1 MERADESL
9 YHCPKLLNSMVL
21 GLNRNKQREASVGP
35 TGQTGGEVGKV
46 INKVVESGKKWEKVP
61 TFECNSDSLM
71 VNLIGVYECKLDAKG
86 RAPLPAALKKQLA
99 GLSEGGFVLKRS
111 VFSKCL
117 ELYPLEEWNA
127 VMSQVGQLN
136 RFVKKHADFIRMFTA
151 GVKPVE
157 LDNAGRILI
166 PKDLMAF
173 AGLGETLVFASAPF
187 GLEIWDKDAYENVVQ
202 ASEADFGS
210 LAEEVMG
217 NLNERR
223 NDVP

>member
-1 MERADESL
+1 MLCNGGGGLVFAGQNRKHQERRGWRQTAGANE
-9 YHCPKLLNSMVL
+9 
-21 GLNRNKQREASVGP
+21 VGK
-35 TGQTGGEVGKV
+35 GSRLAGKV
-46 INKVVESGKKWEKVP
+46 INKVVECGKKWEKKP
-61 TFECNSDSLM
+61 TFESNSAPSEM

-99 GLSEGGFVLKRS
+99 ALTEGGFVLKRS

-127 VMSQVGQLN
+127 VMGQVGQLN

-187 GLEIWDKDAYENVVQ
+187 GLEIWDKEAYENVVQ
-202 ASEADFGS
+202 ASEADFGA

-217 NLNERR
+217 QSNERP
-223 NDVP
+223 NHVS

>member
-1 MERADESL
+1 MGKGSRLA
-9 YHCPKLLNSMVL
+9 
-21 GLNRNKQREASVGP
+21 
-35 TGQTGGEVGKV
+35 GKV
-46 INKVVESGKKWEKVP
+46 INKVVECGKKWEKKP
-61 TFECNSDSLM
+61 TFESNSAPSEM

-99 GLSEGGFVLKRS
+99 ALTEGGFVLKRS

-127 VMSQVGQLN
+127 VMGQVGQLN

-187 GLEIWDKDAYENVVQ
+187 GLEIWDKEAYENVVQ
-202 ASEADFGS
+202 ASEADFGA

-217 NLNERR
+217 QSNERP
-223 NDVP
+223 NHVS